1 MTPCDEVTERL
12 ALGEPLGDVEDH
24 VATCPAC
31 SRLVGLPRLVAASA
45 HAAEPNPGFAIRS
58 TAGARTLLVRRR
70 RNRIIGNAIAAAA
83 VLVLAV
89 WAVKSPIGGADKHK
103 QPQQGI
109 QSPWHNPEPINN
121 PDPTLLTPVTNDVI
135 GTELKTISNF
145 DRVMAPSRQWNAAQ
159 APLSRYRIVV
169 QGASR

>member
-45 HAAEPNPGFAIRS
+45 HAAEPNPGFVIRS
-58 TAGARTLLVRRR
+58 TAGARTLMVRRR
-70 RNRIIGNAIAAAA
+70 RNRIIGNGIAAAA

-89 WAVKSPIGGADKHK
+89 WAVRSPIAGGKHK
-103 QPQQGI
+103 QPSQQV
-109 QSPWHNPEPINN
+109 QVPWRNPEPINV

-135 GTELKTISNF
+135 GNELETISNF